1 MGDYL
6 ARAIEQEDVR
16 SRGTSDG
23 VLLPGSVR
31 LACVGACVRVL
42 VAESLFN
49 HSSNNGRRRRFQSDI
64 SICSWAGDVLILGP
78 RRHTYL
84 NVSLGRVYMFV
95 QRTIGS
101 YILKKE
107 CSIVMEYADADVVGV
122 VVEAQLCVNGGT
134 ALLCGTFTHLVAPPR
149 HLHPSAHH
157 APPRHLRPSAH
168 HTQEYGR
175 LQGKNLENEL
185 QEVFRNHPQ
194 FGVFTGSGY
203 VLARPVGFS
212 KGSALKVRD
221 MLFLGGGGG

>member
-1 MGDYL
+1 MGDDL
-6 ARAIEQEDVR
+6 ARALEQEDVR

-23 VLLPGSVR
+23 VLLPGSLR
-31 LACVGACVRVL
+31 WACVRVL

-157 APPRHLRPSAH
+157 AHIARPPTRSTAVCKPKTSRTSCRRCSATIRNSACSPAPVTCWPAPWGSPRRPRS
-168 HTQEYGR
+168 R
-175 LQGKNLENEL
+175 C
-185 QEVFRNHPQ
+185 VPCS
-194 FGVFTGSGY
+194 FGVDGEG
-203 VLARPVGFS
+203 
-212 KGSALKVRD
+212 
-221 MLFLGGGGG
+221 